1 MFTKKST
8 KGFTLLEIL
17 LVVGIISVLAGIVII
32 AINPGRQLAQVRNT
46 ERRSDIKQIYNAVQQ
61 FYIDKKYYPASTTDY
76 VSSLLQIC
84 DTSTSTYPSGLS
96 CSGLVDLSQLVPT
109 YITAIPVDPQ
119 GPVSG
124 GTGYWLGKTSTG
136 RIVLNSERA
145 ELGAT
150 IAIGTSTATT
160 TASLIPTNGLVS
172 YWSFNDAGAGTALD
186 LIGDNNGA
194 VNGAIATTSV
204 KGIANKAYYF
214 DGVNDGVIIPT
225 TQFYDSGTV
234 SLWFN
239 AKSFAS
245 SPAFLVGNQNVDNSA
260 NYLQIISHTTGAI
273 YLTSPAGHGFS
284 SADGSITVNKW
295 YHLVVMSNGTNYQLY
310 LNGVN
315 IPITVSGTNGF
326 WFSDVTSI
334 NQYTIGELK
343 RGSQIYSAL
352 NGAID
357 EVRIYNRSLSSDEVM
372 TIYNEEKP

>member
-1 MFTKKST
+1 MKRGRCG
-8 KGFTLLEIL
+8 GFTLLEIL

-76 VSSLLQIC
+76 VSSLLEIC

-124 GTGYWLGKTSTG
+124 GAGYWLGKTSTG
-136 RIVLNSERA
+136 RIVLNSKRA
-145 ELGAT
+145 ELGAV

-160 TASLIPTNGLVS
+160 TTSLIPTNGLVS

-186 LIGDNNGA
+186 LIGGNDGI

-204 KGIANKAYYF
+204 KGIANRAYYF
-214 DGVNDGVIIPT
+214 DGNDYISVVDNANLRLANNFTISIWIYLKSYTGGQSTIMGKSYTNYELMVEPTLGVLKAYIGNGAGGFVTYDTNSVVPLNTWTFVSLSWNGTTISISKNDNTFIFAKTTAMNLGTEALNIGRRNDGT
-225 TQFYDSGTV
+225 Y
-234 SLWFN
+234 
-239 AKSFAS
+239 
-245 SPAFLVGNQNVDNSA
+245 
-260 NYLQIISHTTGAI
+260 Y
-273 YLTSPAGHGFS
+273 
-284 SADGSITVNKW
+284 
-295 YHLVVMSNGTNYQLY
+295 
-310 LNGVN
+310 
-315 IPITVSGTNGF
+315 
-326 WFSDVTSI
+326 
-334 NQYTIGELK
+334 
-343 RGSQIYSAL
+343 L

-357 EVRIYNRSLSSDEVM
+357 EVRIYNRSLSSDEIT